1 MSGYMV
7 KQKSALNNRVC
18 KTRRVYVRMYFATTQ
33 TNITATTRMSTSYFL
48 HLYLSCKRHR
58 RSSSESTFAQHRFR
72 PPSRHSPDSIIATIH
87 FYCVAIKRENCRLAS
102 IGFVDRVTSSG
113 VTVGRPRWPKT
124 PLMPSLQVDS

>member
-1 MSGYMV
+1 MV
-7 KQKSALNNRVC
+7 KQTHKSALNNSVF

-48 HLYLSCKRHR
+48 HLYLSCKRHL
-58 RSSSESTFAQHRFR
+58 RSSSGSMFAQHRFR
-72 PPSRHSPDSIIATIH
+72 PPVPSRHSPDSIIATIH
-87 FYCVAIKRENCRLAS
+87 FYCVAIKRGNCRLAS

-113 VTVGRPRWPKT
+113 VTVGRWPKT